1 MISPTF
7 KDNFAIKAVTILKPD
22 YFEDGS
28 KQIVSIIRDYYS
40 KHNTFP
46 TLQSLAV
53 DLSNMPIT
61 GNTYNA
67 AVDKLQD
74 IKDEL
79 TVKEVNDVN
88 WLLKE
93 TENYCQ
99 GRAIHNAIMDSVEI
113 LNGTNKNKLP
123 KTAIP
128 QLLEDA
134 LSVQIDK
141 AAGHDYLEDSMERY
155 KLFNT
160 AINRIPFKLNTL
172 NKITGGGFARKTLNI
187 FVAGPHV
194 GKSLTMTSLAA
205 DYLVTGK
212 NVLYISFEMAE
223 EEIAKRVDANL
234 MDVAM
239 DDIKDLNAI
248 AYDNKIKNIK
258 AKTVG
263 RLKIKEYPNGSAHI
277 GHFKTLLK
285 EYKMKE
291 GFVPDV
297 VFVDYLGICGCM
309 KASLAQGSYVLL
321 KAVSEELRAFAQE
334 CDLICISA
342 TQINRGGHNSSDADM
357 TDIAESF
364 GINYTADFILTMF
377 ADDNM
382 KTLNQIL
389 FSQLKNRY
397 KDMNFMNKFIMG
409 VDRPKMRI
417 YDLNNATAGIIQQ
430 SPAPHTSKPAPKQ
443 PFNKPN
449 SFGSGPTTGLK
460 GSGIKI

>member
-7 KDNFAIKAVTILKPD
+7 KDNYAIKAVTILKPE

-28 KQIVSIIRDYYS
+28 KQIVKIIRDYYS
-40 KHNTFP
+40 KHNAFP
-46 TLQSLAV
+46 TLQVLAV
-53 DLSNMPIT
+53 DLGNMPIP
-61 GNTYNA
+61 GNTYTA
-67 AVDKLQD
+67 AIDKLQD

-88 WLLKE
+88 WFLKE
-93 TENYCQ
+93 TEEYCQ
-99 GRAIHNAIMDSVEI
+99 SKAIHNAIMDSVEI
-113 LNGTNKNKLP
+113 LSGTSKNKLP

-141 AAGHDYLEDSMERY
+141 ATGHDYIEDSLDRY
-155 KLFNT
+155 KIFNT
-160 AINRIPFKLNTL
+160 AINRVPFKSNVL
-172 NKITGGGFARKTLNI
+172 NKITDGGFARKTLNI
-187 FVAGPHV
+187 LVAGPHA
-194 GKSLTMTSLAA
+194 GKSLTMCSLAA
-205 DYLVTGK
+205 DYMITGK

-223 EEIAKRVDANL
+223 EEIAKRIDANL

-239 DDIKDLNAI
+239 NDIKDLTAI
-248 AYDNKIKNIK
+248 MYENKIKAIK
-258 AKTVG
+258 SKTVG
-263 RLKIKEYPNGSAHI
+263 RLKVKEYPNGSAHI

-309 KASLAQGSYVLL
+309 KATLAQGSYVLL

-357 TDIAESF
+357 ADIAESF
-364 GINYTADFILTMF
+364 GINFTADFIVTMF

-382 KTLNQIL
+382 KALNQML

-397 KDMNFMNKFIMG
+397 KDMNYMNKFIMG
-409 VDRPKMRI
+409 VDRPKMRV
-417 YDLNNATAGIIQQ
+417 YDLNSATAGVTQT
-430 SPAPHTSKPAPKQ
+430 SPAPHTSTATARP
-443 PFNKPN
+443 PFKSLKTQTTN
-449 SFGSGPTTGLK
+449 TATGLK